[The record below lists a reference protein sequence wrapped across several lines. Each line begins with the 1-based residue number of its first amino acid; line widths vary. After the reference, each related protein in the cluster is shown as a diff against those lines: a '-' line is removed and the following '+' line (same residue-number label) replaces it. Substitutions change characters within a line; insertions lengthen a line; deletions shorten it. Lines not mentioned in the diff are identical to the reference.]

1 MASEKNAVALT
12 GFFSS
17 LFHNL
22 PRLLLT
28 NVLFAL
34 PFAVIF
40 GIFFLINTLTGINS
54 MFIYFL
60 TIIPLFPFYAGV
72 TQVTSHMVRG
82 EENVDVFSNFIGG
95 IKENLLRFLIHGVV
109 MYAAV
114 FISYY
119 SIVLYLGLGSKNG
132 MFYVPLVICILIAIF
147 FLFMF
152 FYVPPMT
159 VTFDIKMKDIYKN
172 SALMTIGELKHNLF
186 AVPSILSFIINSAV
200 YKNMYSMIVDKDSKS
215 KTIDKKMENRR
226 KGQFRDDEEPVVED
240 YSDLEIDES
249 ADGDEFIFY
258 NGKMMKRSYLLK
270 LKKEAEE
277 RKNAK

>member
-40 GIFFLINTLTGINS
+40 GIFFLINTLTGLNS

-95 IKENLLRFLIHGVV
+95 IKENLPHTRRCDVCRCFYQLLLNCPLSRTRFKERN
-109 MYAAV
+109 
-114 FISYY
+114 
-119 SIVLYLGLGSKNG
+119 VLCSACYLYFNCNFLSV
-132 MFYVPLVICILIAIF
+132 YVLLC
-147 FLFMF
+147 
-152 FYVPPMT
+152 
-159 VTFDIKMKDIYKN
+159 
-172 SALMTIGELKHNLF
+172 SA
-186 AVPSILSFIINSAV
+186 
-200 YKNMYSMIVDKDSKS
+200 Y
-215 KTIDKKMENRR
+215 
-226 KGQFRDDEEPVVED
+226 
-240 YSDLEIDES
+240 
-249 ADGDEFIFY
+249 DGYF
-258 NGKMMKRSYLLK
+258 
-270 LKKEAEE
+270 
-277 RKNAK
+277 

>member
-60 TIIPLFPFYAGV
+60 TIIPLFPSYAGV

-172 SALMTIGELKHNLF
+172 SALMTIGELKQSFCSFRNFYFIPCLRNGAYVQFYSGTAHHFHNC
-186 AVPSILSFIINSAV
+186 SC
-200 YKNMYSMIVDKDSKS
+200 IVHCSV
-215 KTIDKKMENRR
+215 N
-226 KGQFRDDEEPVVED
+226 
-240 YSDLEIDES
+240 
-249 ADGDEFIFY
+249 FIFY
-258 NGKMMKRSYLLK
+258 NQFCSL
-270 LKKEAEE
+270 
-277 RKNAK
+277 

>member
-40 GIFFLINTLTGINS
+40 GIFFLINTLTGLNS

-114 FISYY
+114 FIRYY
-119 SIVLYLGLGSKNG
+119 
-132 MFYVPLVICILIAIF
+132 
-147 FLFMF
+147 
-152 FYVPPMT
+152 
-159 VTFDIKMKDIYKN
+159 
-172 SALMTIGELKHNLF
+172 
-186 AVPSILSFIINSAV
+186 
-200 YKNMYSMIVDKDSKS
+200 
-215 KTIDKKMENRR
+215 
-226 KGQFRDDEEPVVED
+226 
-240 YSDLEIDES
+240 
-249 ADGDEFIFY
+249 
-258 NGKMMKRSYLLK
+258 
-270 LKKEAEE
+270 
-277 RKNAK
+277 

>member
-28 NVLFAL
+28 NVLFVAVLRTPKILCCTGHYQLKSNMPPFAL

-40 GIFFLINTLTGINS
+40 GIFFLINTLTGLNS

-95 IKENLLRFLIHGVV
+95 IKENLLRFLIHGGV
-109 MYAAV
+109 MYALFLSATTQLC
-114 FISYY
+114 FISD
-119 SIVLYLGLGSKNG
+119 SVQRTE
-132 MFYVPLVICILIAIF
+132 C
-147 FLFMF
+147 FMF
-152 FYVPPMT
+152 R
-159 VTFDIKMKDIYKN
+159 
-172 SALMTIGELKHNLF
+172 LLF
-186 AVPSILSFIINSAV
+186 VF
-200 YKNMYSMIVDKDSKS
+200 
-215 KTIDKKMENRR
+215 
-226 KGQFRDDEEPVVED
+226 
-240 YSDLEIDES
+240 
-249 ADGDEFIFY
+249 
-258 NGKMMKRSYLLK
+258 
-270 LKKEAEE
+270 
-277 RKNAK
+277 